1 MALVGFCG
9 SRALPPHQRKLVSS
23 VVYAIARAER
33 GIAVGCAQGADA
45 IALRECFTPTWAL
58 RAPMVRVFAA
68 FGPNG
73 QGDGKWSATQLVQQV
88 SYLPMAMA
96 GGNGGLRVVVN
107 WWAGGDSSLDLATRL
122 KGRSDAM
129 VSAVAASGE
138 GQGLVAFVT
147 AGPMQSPG
155 TWRTIR
161 QAHRQGVPVVVF
173 NCECTLR
180 SFPPLGEG
188 HWTTAGSGI
197 WGRGWQWEEEII
209 GLGVSFREGV
219 FDLLGWKEARPSRKR
234 VKLDFPLMFNLRHWL
249 YQQDQKIR
257 SNTQGGVNNVQPK

>member
-9 SRALPPHQRKLVSS
+9 SRDLPTHQRKLVAS
-23 VVYAIARAER
+23 VVYAVTQAER

-45 IALRECFTPTWAL
+45 MALRECFTPTWAL

-68 FGPNG
+68 FGSDG
-73 QGDGKWSATQLVQQV
+73 QGEEKCSATPLVQKI
-88 SYLPMAMA
+88 SCLPMAMA

-107 WWAGGDSSLDLATRL
+107 WWAGGDSSVDLITRL
-122 KGRSDAM
+122 KARSDAM

-155 TWRTIR
+155 AWRTIR
-161 QAHRQGVPVVVF
+161 QAYEQGIPVVVF
-173 NCECTLR
+173 NCGCTLR

-188 HWTTAGSGI
+188 HWTIAGSGI
-197 WGRGWQWEEEII
+197 WNRGWRWEEEII
-209 GLGVSFREGV
+209 SLSASLREGI
-219 FDLLGWKEARPSRKR
+219 FDLLGWKEAYPRRKR
-234 VKLDFPLMFNLRHWL
+234 MKLNFPLMNNVLPWL
-249 YQQDQKIR
+249 HQQDREIE
-257 SNTQGGVNNVQPK
+257 SDT